1 MASSDP
7 FAVGMDALSTAIDAL
22 SATHARW
29 GILLTTTNTQR
40 SMDFK
45 ASDDEIKR
53 KLKRAEDDLA
63 LLERTVKHVESRRAN
78 FAHIDDEELARRRS
92 LLAEKRA
99 ALMVVKEGTNGIYS
113 SNARRK
119 IEQDTRNHQRAME
132 AEAKARG
139 VGRRVVENDHFV
151 RGEQQ
156 SQELMVRQQD
166 EQLDT
171 LALGVGRLGN
181 MAHVIKDEVEE
192 QKVMLDA
199 LDEDLDKAAEKMNF
213 VMGSL
218 AKLLKTSSKGIICL
232 VIGLFITL
240 LVLVFVTFYL

>member
-1 MASSDP
+1 M
-7 FAVGMDALSTAIDAL
+7 
-22 SATHARW
+22 
-29 GILLTTTNTQR
+29 
-40 SMDFK
+40 K
-45 ASDDEIKR
+45 
-53 KLKRAEDDLA
+53 
-63 LLERTVKHVESRRAN
+63 
-78 FAHIDDEELARRRS
+78 
-92 LLAEKRA
+92 A
-99 ALMVVKEGTNGIYS
+99 ALVVVKEGTNGIYS

-119 IEQDTRNHQRAME
+119 IEQDTRDHQRAME
-132 AEAKARG
+132 TEAKARG

-181 MAHVIKDEVEE
+181 MAHVIKDEVDE

-240 LVLVFVTFYL
+240 FVLVFVTFYL